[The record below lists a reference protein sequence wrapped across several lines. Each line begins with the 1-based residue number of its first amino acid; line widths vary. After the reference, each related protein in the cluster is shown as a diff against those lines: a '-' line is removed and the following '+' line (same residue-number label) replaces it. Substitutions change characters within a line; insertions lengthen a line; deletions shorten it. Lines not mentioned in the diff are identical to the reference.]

1 MIKKSKKESTAQ
13 TASITPAF
21 EPVSDSAAPAEGAEK
36 LLVAGEVERYPDIQN
51 PPKAPRG
58 LSRDRIEEM
67 RNQLSLLQEFVAKV
81 MIRGEH
87 YGVIPGTSK
96 PTLLKAG
103 AEFLREAYGFEVRS
117 QCVDKKF
124 IPAHETEAKKDY
136 IEFTYRVELLQNGLA
151 VGICEGSCNN
161 YERRYQSLNPFAVMN
176 TIQKMAQKRAY
187 VGAVISATRSSNIFT
202 QDLEDEPE
210 LAAGRG
216 ERPRAAAPAPR
227 SESKIESVES
237 KMDET
242 TELES
247 PAETLSVRMAT
258 PGQAKL
264 VWARLKNELQL
275 GDFAAREF
283 ISKTVGKSHSRDL
296 TSADIDSLL
305 QAIDAESNSKTA

>member
-1 MIKKSKKESTAQ
+1 MAKALKKEKETLDRAVEAIEVTGKDPVLVTENASGQQNEPQ
-13 TASITPAF
+13 TNLTT
-21 EPVSDSAAPAEGAEK
+21 VK
-36 LLVAGEVERYPDIQN
+36 
-51 PPKAPRG
+51 G

-67 RNQLSLLQEFVAKV
+67 RNQLALLQEFVAKV

-124 IPAHETEAKKDY
+124 IPANETDNKKDY
-136 IEFTYRVELLQNGLA
+136 IEFTYRVELLQNGKT
-151 VGICEGSCNN
+151 VGVCEGSCNN
-161 YERRYQSLNPFAVMN
+161 YERRYQSLSPFAVLN

-210 LAAGRG
+210 LATGGSDRRSSKTPREPQANASSSPENSGGGGSGGGG
-216 ERPRAAAPAPR
+216 ESSGA
-227 SESKIESVES
+227 
-237 KMDET
+237 
-242 TELES
+242 
-247 PAETLSVRMAT
+247 RMAT

-264 VWARLKNELQL
+264 VWARLKNELKL
-275 GDFAAREF
+275 NDFAAREF
-283 ISKTVGKSHSRDL
+283 ISKTVGKTHSRDL
-296 TSADIDSLL
+296 TSTDIERLL
-305 QAIDAESNSKTA
+305 EAIDAESSSSKEAAS